1 MVKNRKYEN
10 VFKVSKTHYRI
21 SDQAL
26 KGGITMQRLRGQA
39 SAALI
44 AVLLAAVSIAAS
56 FSAAL
61 TAEAAEYTVE
71 NSGYAYEGST
81 RVGRF
86 SVNGKVAFC
95 CDHEKFT
102 PPTGTK
108 ASASVGNSEDVAK
121 VLYYGYGGPEQW
133 SGFADSSSAL
143 VATSLALDHYF
154 NNGSGDGSA
163 SYSAFMKFLSTK
175 DASMSGSSYIIYKTG
190 KASYQR
196 LIARIP
202 DIKVSVSVAKESA
215 KKTFTDGN
223 ACYSLAGAQYG
234 IYAGGRLLTTVT
246 TDKDGKASAEITLN
260 REVAGKIMI
269 KELKPSEGYVL
280 DEKEYVCDGSSGKI
294 SITSKE
300 PPVKNPVSLLLYKY
314 DAETKKT
321 ADAED
326 GRIYIPQ
333 KGGSLAGAVFK
344 VDFFGIKHDEM
355 PQDKDYSSLKPLRTW
370 YFSSDKDGRIAWE
383 KSFLASGYDQ
393 SELFTDPDDGKTPT
407 LPLGVVVIKEVK
419 APEGYIVNDEVYVS
433 EIRAEGASAE
443 TDAYQISEIPEN
455 IKRGDLK
462 FCKIEEGSN
471 HRMAGIPFMITSLQ
485 EDGSDAEDG
494 ESHILVTDENGY
506 ASTSSKD
513 NAHSYR
519 SNANDDAWD
528 GSSIDD
534 DALDAAAGIWF
545 GEKTALNDEC
555 GALPYGRYRI
565 DELPCRNNEG
575 YKLLKGIEIKVSKNS
590 SLIELGTLTNR
601 KVKLKTSVWDSELNE
616 ERVTLPRKD
625 VTLTDRVEYKGLEKG
640 EKYTLE
646 GVLMDKSTGKELL
659 VNGRKVTSTKE
670 FTAETENGKIDM
682 EFTFDASALKGC
694 RIVVF
699 ETLVKGG
706 LVIARHEDIDDTDQ
720 TIEFLNPEIGTE
732 AVNGDTGEKYIE
744 AGKKA
749 VIKDRVHYSGLIR
762 GYTYEIKGTLI
773 DKSTGKEL
781 LVNGEKV
788 TAGKE
793 FSPNKGEGYIE
804 VEFTFDA
811 SSAANR
817 ELVVFEELE
826 WSGQMIAEHKDIND
840 EGQTVTVKRE
850 IESVVSTGDRI
861 PAAMLPALTFMTA
874 SAVAASA
881 VLYRKKHTHM

>member
-1 MVKNRKYEN
+1 
-10 VFKVSKTHYRI
+10 
-21 SDQAL
+21 
-26 KGGITMQRLRGQA
+26 MQRLRGRV
-39 SAALI
+39 SAALL
-44 AVLLAAVSIAAS
+44 AVLLATVSIAAS
-56 FSAAL
+56 FSAVL

-86 SVNGKVAFC
+86 SVNGKAAFC

-108 ASASVGNSEDVAK
+108 ASASVGNSADVAK
-121 VLYYGYGGPEQW
+121 VLYYGYAGPEQW

-163 SYSAFMKFLSTK
+163 SYSEFMKFLDTK
-175 DASMSGSSYIIYKTG
+175 DASMSGTSYIIYKTG
-190 KASYQR
+190 SASYQR

-202 DIKVSVSVAKESA
+202 DIKVSVSVTKESVE
-215 KKTFTDGN
+215 KTFTEGN
-223 ACYSLAGAQYG
+223 SCYSLAGAQYG
-234 IYAGGRLLTTVT
+234 VYAGGRLLTTVT
-246 TDKDGKASAEITLN
+246 TGKDGKASAEITLN
-260 REVAGKIMI
+260 REAAGKITI
-269 KELKPSEGYVL
+269 KEMKPSEGYVL
-280 DEKEYVCDGSSGKI
+280 DEKEYVCDGTSGKI

-300 PPVKNPVSLLLYKY
+300 PPVKNPVSMLLYKY
-314 DAETKKT
+314 DSETEKT

-326 GRIYIPQ
+326 GKIYIPQ

-344 VDFFGIKHDEM
+344 VDFFGIKHDEL
-355 PQDKDYSSLKPLRTW
+355 PQDKDYSDLKPLRTW
-370 YFSSDKDGRIAWE
+370 YFSSDKDGRIKFE
-383 KSFLASGYDQ
+383 KSFLAPGYEQ
-393 SELFTDPDDGKTPT
+393 SEIFVDPDDGKSSA
-407 LPLGVVVIKEVK
+407 LPLGVVAIKEVK
-419 APEGYIVNDEVYVS
+419 APEGYLVNGDVYVS
-433 EIRAEGASAE
+433 EIRAEGAAAE

-462 FCKIEEGSN
+462 FCKTEDGSN

-485 EDGSDAEDG
+485 ENGSDTQDG

-506 ASTSSKD
+506 ASTSSAD
-513 NAHSYR
+513 NLHS
-519 SNANDDAWD
+519 SKINANDGAWD
-528 GSSIDD
+528 GSSIDAE
-534 DALDAAAGIWF
+534 ALDASAGIWF
-545 GEKTALNDEC
+545 GERSAINDER

-590 SLIELGTLTNR
+590 SLIELGTLTNK

-640 EKYTLE
+640 EKYTVE

-659 VNGRKVTSTKE
+659 VNGGKVTSTKE
-670 FTAETENGKIDM
+670 FTAGAENGKIDM
-682 EFTFDASALKGC
+682 EFTFDASDLKGC

-720 TIEFLNPEIGTE
+720 TIRFLSPDIGTE
-732 AVNGDTGEKYIE
+732 AVNGYTGEKYIE

-749 VIKDRVHYSGLIR
+749 VIRDRVQYSGLMR
-762 GYTYEIKGTLI
+762 GYTYEIKGTLM
-773 DKSTGKEL
+773 DRSTGGEL
-781 LVNGEKV
+781 LINGEKV
-788 TAGKE
+788 TAVKE
-793 FSPNKGEGYIE
+793 FRPNKGEGYIE
-804 VEFTFDA
+804 VEFVFDA
-811 SSAANR
+811 SSAAGR

-826 WSGQMIAEHKDIND
+826 WSGQIIAEHRDMND
-840 EGQTVTVKRE
+840 EGQTVTVTRE
-850 IESVVSTGDRI
+850 NGSVVSTGERI
-861 PAAMLPALTFMTA
+861 PAIMLPALTLMTV
-874 SAVAASA
+874 SAVIA
-881 VLYRKKHTHM
+881 VAFFYRRRHTNL